1 MGIWDFAKLL
11 FDFPKL
17 SSFGLDVPFYA
28 GMALLGTSLFLLRLV
43 LSLMLGIGGDVDFDV
58 DLEDHGAG
66 FGVFSILS
74 ITAFLMGAGW
84 MGLLCRLGWELSPGP
99 SAAVSGG
106 TGIGFMLLAAAGLFL
121 LAKLGHEVKADKATA
136 VGRTGQVYMALP
148 AKGEGQGK
156 VRVSISGRSMISEAV
171 STGEAIESFAAVKVE
186 SVRDDGVLLV
196 SRV

>member
-1 MGIWDFAKLL
+1 MGLWDIAKLL
-11 FDFPKL
+11 FDFPRL

-28 GMALLGTSLFLLRLV
+28 GMALLGTSFFVLRL
-43 LSLMLGIGGDVDFDV
+43 LMSLFLGIGGDVDFDV

-84 MGLLCRLGWELSPGP
+84 MGLLCRLGWELGPGP

-106 TGIGFMLLAAAGLFL
+106 TGVAFMLFAALGLFL

-136 VGRTGQVYMALP
+136 VGRTAQVYMALP